1 MAKLLRE
8 AAWRDLREGDVFR
21 VRGIRGRRFR
31 FVAHVT
37 NFENGA
43 THIDA
48 VDVTDGSF
56 RAFGMDRHLVK
67 VRSPV
72 R

>member
-1 MAKLLRE
+1 MAKFLRE
-8 AAWRDLREGDVFR
+8 TAWRNLREGDLFR
-21 VRGIRGRRFR
+21 VKGIRGRRFR

-48 VDVTDGSF
+48 VDVSDGSF
-56 RAFGMDRHLVK
+56 RAFATDRRLVR
-67 VRSPV
+67 VRPG

>member
-8 AAWRDLREGDVFR
+8 TAWRNLREGDLFR
-21 VRGIRGRRFR
+21 VKGIRGRRFR

-37 NFENGA
+37 NFENGS

-48 VDVTDGSF
+48 VDVSDGSF
-56 RAFGMDRHLVK
+56 RAFGTDRPI
-67 VRSPV
+67 VRTKPG

>member
-1 MAKLLRE
+1 MARLLRE
-8 AAWRDLREGDVFR
+8 NEWRNLREGDLFR
-21 VRGIRGRRFR
+21 VKGIRGRRFR

-48 VDVTDGSF
+48 VDVSDGSF
-56 RAFGMDRHLVK
+56 RAFGPDRRI
-67 VRSPV
+67 VRV
-72 R
+72 RQGG

>member
-8 AAWRDLREGDVFR
+8 TAWRNLREGDLFR
-21 VRGIRGRRFR
+21 VKGIRGRRFR

-48 VDVTDGSF
+48 VDTADGSF
-56 RAFGMDRHLVK
+56 RAFGTDRRI
-67 VRSPV
+67 VRTEPGG
-72 R
+72 